1 MLLFLTFDKQCSVHH
16 LNTTLNSVVSMHL
29 HYECINPF
37 NTGKVPA
44 EILQPTQNYSEKC
57 SSPIPPLQSSTL
69 SLYTIKP
76 LLFLD

>member
-1 MLLFLTFDKQCSVHH
+1 
-16 LNTTLNSVVSMHL
+16 MHL

-69 SLYTIKP
+69 SLYAIKP